1 MEIQILGS
9 GTCVPSDRRGSSGYL
24 IILKSTKILFDC
36 GNGVTW
42 KLEKSGI
49 NYLDIDHIFITHM
62 HPDHNAD
69 LIPFLFA
76 TKYPAEKPRTKELNL
91 WGPPGFKDFI
101 KSMQNI
107 YGNWLN
113 PDNTK
118 ISELEKHDYSFDEF
132 HFSAIRTGHTENS
145 LAFRLESKGRS
156 VVYSGDTDYFDEF
169 INFARD
175 CDVLIIECSLP
186 DRLKR
191 KGHLT
196 PKDVIKIA
204 SSVKPKI
211 LALTHMY
218 PICDSENIYEQ
229 VDNETDCKVIL
240 GEDFLSINF

>member
-9 GTCVPSDRRGSSGYL
+9 GTCVPSARRGSSGYL
-24 IILKSTKILFDC
+24 ISLDSTKILLDC

-49 NYLDIDHIFITHM
+49 NYLEIDHIFITHM

-76 TKYPAEKPRTKELNL
+76 TKHPALEKRSKTLNL

-101 KSMQNI
+101 KSIQDV
-107 YGNWLN
+107 YGNWIS
-113 PDNTK
+113 PDNTV
-118 ISELEKHDYSFDEF
+118 ISELDMKDYNFDEF
-132 HFSAIRTGHTENS
+132 ILSVIKTGHTENS
-145 LAFRLESKGRS
+145 LAFRVESKGKS

-169 INFARD
+169 IDFAVD
-175 CDVLIIECSLP
+175 CDVLVIECSLP

-196 PKDVIKIA
+196 PADVIRISNFA
-204 SSVKPKI
+204 KPG
-211 LALTHMY
+211 LVVLTHMY
-218 PICDSENIYEQ
+218 PVCDSENILEQ
-229 VDNETDCKVIL
+229 IENETECKVIL
-240 GEDFLSINF
+240 GEDFLNITI

>member
-9 GTCVPSDRRGSSGYL
+9 GTCIPSDRRGSSGYL
-24 IILKSTKILFDC
+24 ITLDSTKILFDC

-76 TKYPAEKPRTKELNL
+76 TKYPAEEQRTNKLSL
-91 WGPPGFKDFI
+91 WGPPGFNEFVR
-101 KSMQNI
+101 SMQEL
-107 YGNWLN
+107 YENWLN
-113 PDNTK
+113 PDNTEFL
-118 ISELEKHDYSFDEF
+118 ELDKENFNFDEF
-132 HFSAIRTGHTENS
+132 NFSVLKTGHTENS
-145 LAFRLESKGRS
+145 LAFRLESMGKS
-156 VVYSGDTDYFDEF
+156 IVYSGDTDYFAPF
-169 INFARD
+169 VNFARD

-196 PKDVIKIA
+196 PSDVIKISNLA
-204 SSVKPKI
+204 NPGI
-211 LALTHMY
+211 LVLTHMY
-218 PICDSENIYEQ
+218 PVCDSENIFEKI
-229 VDNETDCKVIL
+229 DNETACEVVL
-240 GEDFLSINF
+240 GEDFLRISI